1 MLLSFIFLGIYIKK
15 TNGNHGAKV
24 VSVFIEA
31 NIISFLVFKNQ
42 HFVGLQ
48 VYFIFFKFHAS
59 HFAEPL
65 VILDILLSKS
75 SRSPEIV
82 MDFYWFTFVTC
93 LPLCSCCFVH
103 DFGADLAVILPS
115 VIYFKFLI
123 SVYFINQNILIVRYL
138 RIFSWDF
145 FSPKKIF

>member
-1 MLLSFIFLGIYIKK
+1 MLLPFIFLGIYIWK

-24 VSVFIEA
+24 VTVFSEA

-65 VILDILLSKS
+65 VILDILL
-75 SRSPEIV
+75 RSPEIV

-123 SVYFINQNILIVRYL
+123 SVYFINQNILILRYL
-138 RIFSWDF
+138 RIFS
-145 FSPKKIF
+145 

>member
-82 MDFYWFTFVTC
+82 MVNLLIYVCYVFTSVLLLFRAWLRRRLGGHFT
-93 LPLCSCCFVH
+93 P
-103 DFGADLAVILPS
+103 

-123 SVYFINQNILIVRYL
+123 SVYFIN
-138 RIFSWDF
+138 
-145 FSPKKIF
+145 

>member
-24 VSVFIEA
+24 VTVFIEA

-65 VILDILLSKS
+65 VILDILL
-75 SRSPEIV
+75 RSPEIV

-103 DFGADLAVILPS
+103 DFGADLAVILPC

-123 SVYFINQNILIVRYL
+123 SVYFINQNILILRYL
-138 RIFSWDF
+138 RIFS
-145 FSPKKIF
+145 

>member
-82 MDFYWFTFVTC
+82 MVNLLIYVCYVFT
-93 LPLCSCCFVH
+93 
-103 DFGADLAVILPS
+103 S
-115 VIYFKFLI
+115 VLLLF
-123 SVYFINQNILIVRYL
+123 RA
-138 RIFSWDF
+138 
-145 FSPKKIF
+145 